1 MVGGTEAELCLAP
14 APEARDG
21 QSDPRSLGW
30 EHLLTPHH
38 PGLVLQVQHV
48 TSQIKTLFGML
59 NYERARRPGLLG
71 ASVMGLDDIYRAWRA
86 FALRVRAQDPTP
98 QLYFVKVGSGPSTP
112 PTPTQGGRSSP
123 GPR

>member
-1 MVGGTEAELCLAP
+1 MPGPGPGGQG
-14 APEARDG
+14 G

-30 EHLLTPHH
+30 EHLTPRH
-38 PGLVLQVQHV
+38 PGLALQVQHV

-112 PTPTQGGRSSP
+112 PTPTPGASSSP
-123 GPR
+123 GPW